1 MIRHISLAI
10 SLALVASAPA
20 AAAEPTH
27 IGGFVTGPSVGH
39 SVTAPATGHLII
51 SPPAGT
57 STAAANQQSFSA
69 FRQQQAGKPA
79 ELDLHLAGCVFCT
92 GQNGGVGQQPN

>member
-1 MIRHISLAI
+1 MIRHIALAI
-10 SLALVASAPA
+10 LLALIASAPA
-20 AAAEPTH
+20 AAAEPSH
-27 IGGFVTGPSVGH
+27 IGGFVTGPSTGH
-39 SVTAPATGHLII
+39 SVTVNGTGHPII

-69 FRQQQAGKPA
+69 FRQQAGKPA
-79 ELDLHLAGCVFCT
+79 VIDLHLAGCAFCT